1 MHMSSLLSN
10 NNNIQPNKSAA
21 SDSSTTDVSDIQL
34 IETLSSL
41 AASSSTGRT
50 LMVQVIM
57 GL

>member
-50 LMVQVIM
+50 LLVQVIM